1 MNYRPEID
9 GLRAIA
15 VVPVIL
21 FHAYPALVPG
31 GFLGVDVF
39 FVISGFLIAGI
50 LVDDLESGTFSL
62 AKFYERRVRRIL
74 PALLVMVACSLVVAW
89 TVMLPRAFGITAE
102 SAAAAAAFVSN
113 VFFWQTTNY
122 FDIDALSQPLLHTW
136 SLSVEEQFYILF
148 PLILAIS
155 WKRASVRTICALLL
169 MMLLA
174 SLALSE
180 WGSQTHAKVNYY
192 FTPSRFWELLL
203 GGLGAFVV
211 RYRKPQPSVTW
222 STLGLLAV
230 VGSIAF
236 ISPTSR
242 HPSLITLIP
251 TVGTLMMLVWGTQVT
266 PVGRALS
273 FIPLIGIGKIS
284 YSLYLWHFPV
294 FSFAAALGPIAAE
307 PWHIVLQIVLI
318 FAIGTISW
326 RYVETPFRH
335 RRSGQKPGVALW
347 GAAVAIAA
355 TIIVGQTLATNP
367 NLTLRYLVAQTDE
380 RAMLT
385 FAETYQPRTTGPN
398 YCFFEKGNF
407 EDHIGKCLPA
417 GKPSIVLWGDS
428 HAAALA
434 LGFEAR
440 FDATGLFSGPGC
452 APILDDGGRLS
463 EWCASQNLA
472 ALSEMK
478 ANPPATLVLHA
489 YWRNKRDQIRLL
501 PETIAALRSALPD
514 TQLVLMGGVPY
525 WIPSLPERIVAE
537 GVLGQFDAQIPAQLE
552 AVIEADDRIEALLE
566 AEITSK
572 DVTFIRPTEILCRGN
587 LCRAYA
593 GKAPFAFDYGHLTD
607 AGAAEFVTI
616 LQAKYPEAIGGIGAK
631 NRDTN

>member
-21 FHAYPALVPG
+21 FHANPALMPG
-31 GFLGVDVF
+31 GFLGVDIF

-50 LVDDLESGTFSL
+50 LIDDLESGSYSL

-74 PALLVMVACSLVVAW
+74 PALLVMVACSLAVAW
-89 TVMLPRAFGITAE
+89 SVMLPRAFGITAE

-136 SLSVEEQFYILF
+136 SLSVEEQFYIVF
-148 PLILAIS
+148 PLVLAIS
-155 WKRASVRTICALLL
+155 WKRATTRTICALLL

-203 GGLGAFVV
+203 GALGAFAVK
-211 RYRKPQPSVTW
+211 YRKPEPSVTW
-222 STLGLLAV
+222 STLGLLAIA
-230 VGSIAF
+230 GSMAF
-236 ISPTSR
+236 IGPTSR

-251 TVGTLMMLVWGTQVT
+251 TVGTLMILVWGTQVT
-266 PVGRALS
+266 PAGRTLG
-273 FIPLIGIGKIS
+273 FFPLIGIGKIS
-284 YSLYLWHFPV
+284 YSVYLWHFPV
-294 FSFAAALGPIAAE
+294 FSFAVALGPISAE
-307 PWHIVLQIVLI
+307 PWHIILQIVLI
-318 FAIGTISW
+318 FAIGTVSW
-326 RYVETPFRH
+326 RYVETPFRQ

-355 TIIVGQTLATNP
+355 TIIVGQTLAAHP
-367 NLTLRYLVAQTDE
+367 KLTLRYLEAQTDE
-380 RAMLT
+380 RTMLT
-385 FAETYQPRTTGPN
+385 FAETYQPRPTGPN

-407 EDHIGKCLPA
+407 EDHIGKCLPE

-440 FDATGLFSGPGC
+440 FNATGLFSGPGC
-452 APILDDGGRLS
+452 APMLDESGRLS
-463 EWCASQNLA
+463 DWCALQNWA
-472 ALSEMK
+472 AFSEMK
-478 ANPPATLVLHA
+478 GNPPETLVLHA
-489 YWRNKRDQIRLL
+489 YWRNKRDQLPLL
-501 PETIAALRSALPD
+501 PQTIAALRSALPD
-514 TQLVLMGGVPY
+514 TKLVLIGGVPY

-552 AVIEADDRIEALLE
+552 AVVAADDRIETLLE
-566 AEITSK
+566 AEIASK
-572 DVTFIRPTEILCRGN
+572 DVTFIRPTEILCHGN

-593 GKAPFAFDYGHLTD
+593 SHAPFAFDYGHLTD
-607 AGAAEFVTI
+607 VGAAEFVTI
-616 LQAKYPEAIGGIGAK
+616 LQSEYSAVFGDVGTK
-631 NRDTN
+631 N

>member
-9 GLRAIA
+9 GLRAVA

-21 FHAYPALVPG
+21 FHANPAVIPG
-31 GFLGVDVF
+31 GFLGVDIF

-50 LVDDLESGTFSL
+50 LIDDLESGSYSL

-74 PALLVMVACSLVVAW
+74 PALLVMVACSLAVAW
-89 TVMLPRAFGITAE
+89 SVMLPRAFGITSE

-136 SLSVEEQFYILF
+136 SLSVEEQFYIVF

-155 WKRASVRTICALLL
+155 WKRATTSTICALLL

-203 GGLGAFVV
+203 GALGAFAVK
-211 RYRKPQPSVTW
+211 YRKPKPSVTW
-222 STLGLLAV
+222 STLGLLAI
-230 VGSIAF
+230 VGSMAF
-236 ISPTSR
+236 IGPTSR

-251 TVGTLMMLVWGTQVT
+251 TVGTLMILVWGTQVT
-266 PVGRALS
+266 PAGRTLS
-273 FIPLIGIGKIS
+273 FFPLIGIGKIS
-284 YSLYLWHFPV
+284 YSVYLWHFPI
-294 FSFAAALGPIAAE
+294 FSFAVALGPISAE
-307 PWHIVLQIVLI
+307 PWHIMLQIVLI
-318 FAIGTISW
+318 FAIGTVSW
-326 RYVETPFRH
+326 RYVETPFRQS
-335 RRSGQKPGVALW
+335 RSGHKPGVALW

-355 TIIVGQTLATNP
+355 TIIVGQTLAAHP
-367 NLTLRYLVAQTDE
+367 KLTLRYLAAQTDE

-385 FAETYQPRTTGPN
+385 FAETYKPRTSGPN
-398 YCFFEKGNF
+398 HCFFEKGRF
-407 EDHIGKCLPA
+407 DEHKSECLPE

-434 LGFEAR
+434 RGVEAR
-440 FDATGLFSGPGC
+440 FNATGLFSGPGC
-452 APILDDGGRLS
+452 APMLDESGRLS
-463 EWCASQNLA
+463 EWCELQNWA
-472 ALSEMK
+472 AFSEMK
-478 ANPPATLVLHA
+478 ANPPETLVLHA
-489 YWRNKRDQIRLL
+489 YWRNKRDQLPLL
-501 PETIAALRSALPD
+501 PQTIATLRSVLPD
-514 TQLVLMGGVPY
+514 TQIVLIGGVPY

-537 GVLGQFDAQIPAQLE
+537 GMLGQFDVQIPAQLE
-552 AVIEADDRIEALLE
+552 AVIEADDRIATLLE
-566 AEITSK
+566 AEIASK
-572 DVTFIRPTEILCRGN
+572 DVIFIRPTDILCRGN

-593 GKAPFAFDYGHLTD
+593 GKTPFAFDYGHLTD
-607 AGAAEFVTI
+607 VGAAEFVTI
-616 LQAKYPEAIGGIGAK
+616 LQSEYSAVFGGVGTK
-631 NRDTN
+631 N